1 MTLETCGKVLR
12 FLRIVYFFAL
22 DDDKFCILNLS
33 PSFPAETE
41 CEQKGK
47 EKL

>member
-1 MTLETCGKVLR
+1 MLETCGKVLI
-12 FLRIVYFFAL
+12 FIVSRLIFAL
-22 DDDKFCILNLS
+22 DDDKFCILIPPFFFS
-33 PSFPAETE
+33 PESE